1 MYAEFLMYDLN
12 SFRDEKE
19 VVLFNE
25 VNTSTESL
33 EETSRPVQEFS
44 QNENGFLLPSRPQ
57 PHHMSPS
64 TNQVPDR
71 QTTFEGTSQYRMNS
85 AVQHSNTGRN
95 TETRCSGHVNDHINK
110 VVESVQ
116 NSRAS
121 RQTNFRNG
129 GSIAEQ
135 DTPSLGS
142 TRSVDDCSPERNI
155 AQRQAEKVPTSI
167 QTEQQQRTP
176 SFPPRSRLPTHDRQH
191 ESHRSRNNSQD
202 QHSSS
207 ESYNH
212 RIEHST
218 RAVPSNV
225 SQGPPR
231 LDEGIIFPDSKQF
244 IPNVANG
251 EPSCAN
257 GTTFCVNLDDYPS
270 AHLKKIL
277 KKEAKVY
284 KELFGNDVFSDQL
297 DPVEDIKM
305 RFGEEQEL
313 CRYREEV
320 VFPKVGMTKDKRW
333 MFIANTEEIKQGV
346 RVEICEK
353 PDNPCS
359 MTQGFPIG
367 YVTSCRQKYVIRK
380 MLSLEG
386 DGSPTQ
392 DDFWFPSCCA
402 CHVVLSTEVESRM
415 LSSGGPKLGK

>member
-1 MYAEFLMYDLN
+1 M
-12 SFRDEKE
+12 
-19 VVLFNE
+19 
-25 VNTSTESL
+25 
-33 EETSRPVQEFS
+33 
-44 QNENGFLLPSRPQ
+44 PSRPQ
-57 PHHMSPS
+57 PHHNGALHMSHS

-71 QTTFEGTSQYRMNS
+71 QTTFEGTPQYRINS

-95 TETRCSGHVNDHINK
+95 TETRCSGHVIDHINK
-110 VVESVQ
+110 VAERVQ

-121 RQTNFRNG
+121 RQTNSRNSA
-129 GSIAEQ
+129 SIAEQ
-135 DTPSLGS
+135 NIPSLWS
-142 TRSVDDCSPERNI
+142 TRSVDDCNPERNI
-155 AQRQAEKVPTSI
+155 AQRQVEKVHTSI
-167 QTEQQQRTP
+167 QIEQQQRTP
-176 SFPPRSRLPTHDRQH
+176 SFPPRSRLPTHDR
-191 ESHRSRNNSQD
+191 SRNNSQA

-207 ESYNH
+207 ESVNH
-212 RIEHST
+212 RIEQST
-218 RAVPSNV
+218 RAVPSNL
-225 SQGPPR
+225 SQDKSVCTALSFPYTGPPR
-231 LDEGIIFPDSKQF
+231 LDEGIVFPDSKQF
-244 IPNVANG
+244 IPTVANG

-257 GTTFCVNLDDYPS
+257 GTTFC
-270 AHLKKIL
+270 
-277 KKEAKVY
+277 
-284 KELFGNDVFSDQL
+284 FSDQIDSEL
-297 DPVEDIKM
+297 DIKM

-346 RVEICEK
+346 RVEICE
-353 PDNPCS
+353 DS
-359 MTQGFPIG
+359 LSA